1 MGPDR
6 KIGRLRA
13 IFTNQNYLLWKIMI
27 DLWMA
32 WGTVSTHPKWKK
44 HGEHVRYAACSRLIF
59 VGASFNATIEY
70 YIYIYY
76 VRMFINMDI
85 IMDIIIYNI

>member
-70 YIYIYY
+70 YIYILCTY
-76 VRMFINMDI
+76 VYKYG
-85 IMDIIIYNI
+85 YNYGYNYI

>member
-1 MGPDR
+1 MGSDR

-27 DLWMA
+27 DLWME

-70 YIYIYY
+70 YLYIYY
-76 VRMFINMDI
+76 VRMLINMYI
-85 IMDIIIYNI
+85 IMYIII